1 MFARMTFLQVKL
13 DCIDEA
19 IELYEKSVI
28 PSAKRQRGFRGYC
41 LLSNREDGKGI
52 SVTFWKTR
60 EDALANEKSLYYQE
74 QLVKGLGFLTGP
86 PIREEYE
93 VNIHQFEA
101 LAKRRAAKKAG
112 GKKRPKAGVK
122 KK

>member
-28 PSAKRQRGFRGYC
+28 PSAKKQRGFRGSC
-41 LLSNREDGKGI
+41 LLSNRETGKGI
-52 SVTFWKTR
+52 SVTFWRTK
-60 EDALANEKSLYYQE
+60 EDALANEKNLYYQQ
-74 QLVKGLGFLTGP
+74 QLVKFLGFLSGP
-86 PIREEYE
+86 PIREEYD
-93 VNIHQFEA
+93 VSVHKLGA
-101 LAKRRAAKKAG
+101 PAKRRAAEKAG
-112 GKKRPKAGVK
+112 GKKRPKAGPK